1 MNTSPR
7 EQLFTL
13 GVAVMLAVAFVFGL
27 ALPRSS
33 TLADVRQE
41 HQQLQTHNETLAREN
56 ATITTAHREVEQLKH
71 ELDLARSRVPVKDQ
85 FAEYENSLLKL
96 GRQFELWDLDSEP
109 QITDV
114 TTDRGDSLAMDHRTM
129 KLSFTT
135 DFAKFYDFLRG
146 LESQT
151 RLTRI
156 DRIDISAANGLGDRF
171 TVDLELSIFFGEL

>member
-1 MNTSPR
+1 MNSSTR

-114 TTDRGDSLAMDHRTM
+114 TTDRGDSPAMDHRTM
-129 KLSFTT
+129 KLSFTA

>member
-1 MNTSPR
+1 MNSSTR
-7 EQLFTL
+7 EQLLTL
-13 GVAVMLAVAFVFGL
+13 GVAVMLAIAFVFGL

-33 TLADVRQE
+33 TLAEVRRE
-41 HQQLQTHNETLAREN
+41 HAHLQTRNDSQAREN
-56 ATITTAHREVEQLKH
+56 ATITPAHREVEQLKY
-71 ELDLARSRVPVKDQ
+71 ELQIARSRVPVEDH
-85 FAEYENSLLKL
+85 FAEYENNLLTL
-96 GRQFELWDLDSEP
+96 GRQFELWNFDSEP

-114 TTDRGDSLAMDHRTM
+114 TAERGDSLAMDHRTM
-129 KLSFTT
+129 KLSFTA

-156 DRIDISAANGLGDRF
+156 DRIDIGAAGPFGDRF

>member
-1 MNTSPR
+1 MNSSTR
-7 EQLFTL
+7 EQLLTL
-13 GVAVMLAVAFVFGL
+13 AVAVGLAIAFVFGL

-41 HQQLQTHNETLAREN
+41 HAHLQSHNDTLAREN
-56 ATITTAHREVEQLKH
+56 ATITTAHRDVEQLKR
-71 ELDLARSRVPVKDQ
+71 ELQIARSRVPVEDH
-85 FAEYENSLLKL
+85 FAEYENNLLKL
-96 GRQFELWDLDSEP
+96 GRQFELWTLDSEP

-114 TTDRGDSLAMDHRTM
+114 TVERGDSLSMEHRTM
-129 KLSFTT
+129 KLSFTA

-156 DRIDISAANGLGDRF
+156 DRIDISAASPFGDRF
-171 TVDLELSIFFGEL
+171 TVDLELSIFFGAL